1 MYRLDRLVDNIQTR
15 LNNLEALSIKIA
27 GLEESQEHISK
38 EFEDQKRNL
47 EEIMKSKKQLENE
60 NAQLNSKINNF
71 GKLESTEQEKRVQL
85 ERYGIWEMIEIRGV
99 LIVQGGFQKYREI
112 VIEKFFTDNGKE
124 R

>member
-60 NAQLNSKINNF
+60 NAQLNSKINNL